1 MMNIY
6 VFERNGDWSNST
18 LFVAANT
25 EQEAKDLAIEK
36 FEIDKDEMGD
46 HEIYLHPKLN
56 MIVKLL
62 KSYLLFMKVNRV

>member
-25 EQEAKDLAIEK
+25 EQEAKDLAIEN

-46 HEIYLHPKLN
+46 HEIYLHPKLKYDSEVAE
-56 MIVKLL
+56 IV
-62 KSYLLFMKVNRV
+62 SSFHEGE